1 MAAAG
6 VVKSPQ
12 AEQNADE
19 FPKEFASPRAFRDA
33 VDEVA
38 LKDNKEVR
46 AVGAN
51 RFAPF
56 LSPLAHPLF
65 DQCNGRPVCHPMHG
79 DPARV
84 TCQLVADVFST
95 VRCPAFG
102 WPRDAPLPAHRPPPR
117 VCASVCC
124 GLCPLN

>member
-1 MAAAG
+1 MSSDFKRDRRFREPPRVPPRCLALAPDAMAAAG

-51 RFAPF
+51 RFLPRFF
-56 LSPLAHPLF
+56 L
-65 DQCNGRPVCHPMHG
+65 R
-79 DPARV
+79 
-84 TCQLVADVFST
+84 
-95 VRCPAFG
+95 
-102 WPRDAPLPAHRPPPR
+102 WPHPPPF
-117 VCASVCC
+117 
-124 GLCPLN
+124 

>member
-1 MAAAG
+1 LSSDLKEIEETLTPRVPPRCLALAPDAMAAAG

-12 AEQNADE
+12 AEQNAEE

-51 RFAPF
+51 RFCPVSFSVGPTPF
-56 LSPLAHPLF
+56 
-65 DQCNGRPVCHPMHG
+65 
-79 DPARV
+79 
-84 TCQLVADVFST
+84 
-95 VRCPAFG
+95 
-102 WPRDAPLPAHRPPPR
+102 
-117 VCASVCC
+117 
-124 GLCPLN
+124 